1 MIKVFLLRSPE
12 VEPDFMEEVLVILEN
27 SKGNDLQ
34 FEKLPIEWDHQD
46 LYRISEYTM
55 KPYKTW
61 FRFRIDSKIKKQR
74 YDPSLG
80 EPLSWREFFSLC
92 KYARKKFDIE
102 DENFVI
108 LITKRR
114 NAMNYFSMFE
124 TDGSRNIFIQ
134 SSDWEYIMETPAVLS
149 VAYEVI
155 ANVLMVL
162 GDYDLSNGVEEAF
175 HKKSIGCVSDFCSH
189 KKDILLKL
197 RTADICPKC
206 LKRLTDNGVERGI
219 IFQSLEIFEH
229 IRIKLKF
236 SQGFMGT
243 AQPQKVEIDKE
254 GEVFIG
260 GRKMNIKPL
269 GRAIF
274 ILFLHHL
281 DGIYMKELHKYEEEL
296 LHIYSQL
303 KSNPNPESIANLVS
317 PIDSNFTY
325 NKSRLLKSLDEQ
337 LGTTQAQFYSISGVS
352 KEKFKI
358 PIPKDLVSIHERF
371 SFNKS

>member
-1 MIKVFLLRSPE
+1 MMKVFLLRSPE
-12 VEPDFMEEVLVILEN
+12 VEPDFMKEVLGILEN

-92 KYARKKFDIE
+92 KYARKKYDIE

-114 NAMNYFSMFE
+114 NVMNYFSMFE
-124 TDGSRNIFIQ
+124 TDGSRNVFIQ

-162 GDYDLSNGVEEAF
+162 GDYDLSNGVEEVF
-175 HKKSIGCVSDFCSH
+175 HKKSIGCVNDFCSN

-206 LKRLTDNGVERGI
+206 LKRLTDNDVEPGI

-229 IRIKLKF
+229 IRVKLKF
-236 SQGFMGT
+236 SQGFIGM
-243 AQPQKVEIDKE
+243 ARPKKVEIDEKGKVFVGEKE
-254 GEVFIG
+254 I
-260 GRKMNIKPL
+260 NINPL
-269 GRAIF
+269 GKAIF

-281 DGIYMKELHKYEEEL
+281 DGIYMKELYKHEEEL

-303 KSNPNPESIANLVS
+303 RSNPDPKRITDLVQPVEST
-317 PIDSNFTY
+317 FGY
-325 NKSRLLKSLDEQ
+325 NKSRLLRSLDEQ
-337 LGTTQAQFYSISGVS
+337 LGTEQAQFYSIGGVS

-358 PIPKDLVSIHERF
+358 PISKDLVSIHKRF
-371 SFNKS
+371 SFNES